1 MKVELTDVS
10 ETKKT
15 LTVEVPP
22 DVVESEIS
30 RITQGYARAARIPGF
45 RPGKAP
51 VQVVRKRFREQ
62 ILHDVAHDLVPRVV
76 GDALRDKNV
85 QPVDTPKVRDL
96 QLEEGQ
102 PLTFSAAVEVAP
114 HVDPGDL
121 SSLSV
126 QRPEMPV
133 SEDDVD
139 QALSRLR
146 DRLARMEPVEE
157 RLAEAGDTVVMNL
170 ARRRLTG
177 PQGADLETEE
187 TAETHQGVSAEIGAA
202 ANPPGFD
209 EGLLGVATGTQ
220 KTFEVTFPSDYEVEE
235 MAGARVEYA
244 VDVTA
249 LRRRVL
255 PTLDDEFA
263 KDLGEFQTLADL
275 RGRIRQD
282 LEQDADRERTRR
294 MRQQL
299 LEQLAARMTGEVPEG
314 MVAREVERRVEEF
327 ARRLMDQ
334 GVDPRQAA
342 INWDEFRT
350 QQQEPAVATVKS
362 VLVLDAIAANEGL
375 EVSEEE
381 LDADITGYATR
392 AGRSLAEV
400 KAQLAQQDQLE
411 SIRTGLLREKAVS
424 HAMARATIVGA

>member
-10 ETKKT
+10 ETRKT

-22 DVVESEIS
+22 DVVDTEIT

-62 ILHDVAHDLVPRVV
+62 ILQDVAQDLVPRLV

-85 QPVDTPKVRDL
+85 HPVDTPTVRDL
-96 QLEEGQ
+96 RLEEGQ
-102 PLTFSAAVEVAP
+102 PMTFTAAIETAP

-121 SSLSV
+121 TTLAV
-126 QRPEMPV
+126 QRHELPV
-133 SEDDVD
+133 SEDGVD

-146 DRLARMEPVEE
+146 DRLARMEPVED
-157 RLAEAGDTVVMNL
+157 RAAEHGDTVVMNL
-170 ARRRLTG
+170 SRRRLTG
-177 PQGADLETEE
+177 PQGAEIEPETPER
-187 TAETHQGVSAEIGAA
+187 HQEVSAEIGAA
-202 ANPPGFD
+202 SNPPGFD
-209 EGLLGVATGTQ
+209 DGLLGVTPGTD
-220 KTFEVTFPSDYEVEE
+220 KTFDVTFPADYEVAE
-235 MAGARVEYA
+235 MAGARVEY
-244 VDVTA
+244 VVEVTA

-263 KDLGEFQTLADL
+263 RDLGEFQTLADL
-275 RGRIRQD
+275 RARVRQD
-282 LEQDADRERTRR
+282 LEQEAERERTRR

-299 LEQLAARMTGEVPEG
+299 LAQLADRMTGEVPEG
-314 MVAREVERRVEEF
+314 MVAREVDRRVEEF

-362 VLVLDAIAANEGL
+362 VLVLDAIAAGEGL
-375 EVSEEE
+375 EVSEAD
-381 LDADITGYATR
+381 LDADISGYATR
-392 AGRSLAEV
+392 ACRTLAEM

-411 SIRTGLLREKAVS
+411 SVRTGLLREKAVS
-424 HAMARATIVGA
+424 LAMARATILGA

>member
-10 ETKKT
+10 ETRKT

-22 DVVESEIS
+22 DVVDTEIS

-51 VQVVRKRFREQ
+51 VHVVRKRFREQ
-62 ILHDVAHDLVPRVV
+62 ILHDVAQDLVPRMV

-85 QPVDTPKVRDL
+85 HPVDTPKVRDL
-96 QLEEGQ
+96 LLEEGK
-102 PLTFSAAVEVAP
+102 PMTFTAAIETAP

-121 SSLSV
+121 STLSV
-126 QRPEMPV
+126 QRHELPV
-133 SEDDVD
+133 SEDGVD

-146 DRLARMEPVEE
+146 DRLARMEPVEDRE
-157 RLAEAGDTVVMNL
+157 AEHGDTVVMNL
-170 ARRRLTG
+170 SRRRLTG
-177 PQGADLETEE
+177 PQGAEIEPETPER
-187 TAETHQGVSAEIGAA
+187 HQEVSAEIGAA

-209 EGLLGVATGTQ
+209 EGLLGVTPGTQ
-220 KTFEVTFPSDYEVEE
+220 KTFDVTFPPDYEVEE
-235 MAGARVEYA
+235 MAGARIEYV

-249 LRRRVL
+249 LRRRIL

-275 RGRIRQD
+275 RARVRQD
-282 LEQDADRERTRR
+282 LEQDAERERTRR

-299 LEQLAARMTGEVPEG
+299 LAQLADRMTGEVPEG
-314 MVAREVERRVEEF
+314 MVAREVDRRVEEF

-362 VLVLDAIAANEGL
+362 VLVLDAIAVGEGL
-375 EVSEEE
+375 EVSEDE
-381 LDADITGYATR
+381 LDADISGYATR
-392 AGRSLAEV
+392 AGRTLAEM

-411 SIRTGLLREKAVS
+411 SVRTGLLREKAVA

>member
-10 ETKKT
+10 ETRKT
-15 LTVEVPP
+15 LTVEVPQE
-22 DVVESEIS
+22 VVEAEVARIS
-30 RITQGYARAARIPGF
+30 QRYARAAKLPGF

-51 VQVVRKRFREQ
+51 VQVVRRRFKDE

-76 GDALRDKNV
+76 GDALRDKGV

-96 QLEEGQ
+96 QLEEGK
-102 PLTFSAAVEVAP
+102 PLTFTAAIETAP
-114 HVDPGDL
+114 PVDAGDL
-121 SSLSV
+121 SAMTV
-126 QRPEMPV
+126 HRPAMPV
-133 SEDDVD
+133 TEDDVD
-139 QALSRLR
+139 RTLSRLR
-146 DRLARMEPVEE
+146 DRLARLEPVED
-157 RLAEAGDTVVMNL
+157 REAQHGDTVLMNL
-170 ARRRLTG
+170 SRRRLTG
-177 PQGADLETEE
+177 AQGAEIEPEE
-187 TAETHQGVSAEIGAA
+187 PERHEGISAEIGAA

-209 EGLLGVATGTQ
+209 DGLLGVTPGTN

-244 VDVTA
+244 IEATA

-263 KDLGEFQTLADL
+263 KDLGEYQTLADL
-275 RGRIRQD
+275 RARIRED
-282 LEQDADRERTRR
+282 LEQDAERERTRR

-299 LEQLAARMTGEVPEG
+299 LEQLAARVTGEVPEG
-314 MVAREVERRVEEF
+314 MVAREVDRRVEEF

-342 INWDEFRT
+342 INWEEFRA

-362 VLVLDAIAANEGL
+362 VLVLDEIVRREGL
-375 EVSEEE
+375 EVSEDE
-381 LDADITGYATR
+381 LDADISGYATR
-392 AGRSLAEV
+392 AGRTLAEV
-400 KAQLAQQDQLE
+400 KAQLAQQDQLD

-424 HAMARATIVGA
+424 HAMARATIENA

>member
-15 LTVEVPP
+15 LTVEVPQ

-30 RITQGYARAARIPGF
+30 RITQRYARAARLPGF

-51 VQVVRKRFREQ
+51 IQVVRRKFKDE

-76 GDALRDKNV
+76 GDALRDKGVN
-85 QPVDTPKVRDL
+85 PVDTPKVRDL
-96 QLEEGQ
+96 QLEEGK
-102 PLTFSAAVEVAP
+102 PLTFTAAIETAP
-114 HVDPGDL
+114 FVDPGDL
-121 SSLSV
+121 TTLTV
-126 QRPEMPV
+126 TRPEMPV
-133 SEDDVD
+133 TEDDVD

-146 DRLARMEPVEE
+146 DRLARMEPVED
-157 RLAEAGDTVVMNL
+157 RAAEPGDTVVMHL

-177 PQGADLETEE
+177 PQGAEITPEE
-187 TAETHQGVSAEIGAA
+187 PERHENVSAEIGAA

-209 EGLLGVATGTQ
+209 EALVGVTAGQ
-220 KTFEVTFPSDYEVEE
+220 KKTFEVTFPSEYEVEE
-235 MAGARVEYA
+235 MAGARVEY
-244 VDVTA
+244 DVEVTG

-314 MVAREVERRVEEF
+314 MVAREVDRRVEEF

-342 INWDEFRT
+342 INWEEFRA

-362 VLVLDAIAANEGL
+362 VLVLDKLAEREGL

-381 LDADITGYATR
+381 LDADISGYATR

-400 KAQLAQQDQLE
+400 KAQLAQQDQLVQ
-411 SIRTGLLREKAVS
+411 IRVGLLREKAVA
-424 HAMARATIVGA
+424 HALSRATIAGA

>member
-15 LTVEVPP
+15 LTVEVPQE
-22 DVVESEIS
+22 VVEAEVA
-30 RITQGYARAARIPGF
+30 RITQRYARAARLPGF

-51 VQVVRKRFREQ
+51 VQVVRKRFRDE

-76 GDALRDKNV
+76 GDALRDKGV

-96 QLEEGQ
+96 QLEEGK
-102 PLTFSAAVEVAP
+102 PLTFTAAIETAP
-114 HVDPGDL
+114 HVDAGDL
-121 SSLSV
+121 ATLAV

-133 SEDDVD
+133 TEEDVD

-146 DRLARMEPVEE
+146 DRLARMEAVED
-157 RLAEAGDTVVMNL
+157 RPAEQGDTVVMNL
-170 ARRRLTG
+170 SRRRLTG
-177 PQGADLETEE
+177 PQGAAIEPEE
-187 TAETHQGVSAEIGAA
+187 PESHQGVSAEIGAA

-209 EGLLGVATGTQ
+209 EHLLGVAAGTR
-220 KTFEVTFPSDYEVEE
+220 KTFEVTFPSEYEVEE
-235 MAGARVEYA
+235 MAGARVEYT
-244 VDVTA
+244 VEVTA

-263 KDLGEFQTLADL
+263 KDLGEFATLADL

-282 LEQDADRERTRR
+282 LEQDAERERTRR
-294 MRQQL
+294 MRQQV
-299 LEQLAARMTGEVPEG
+299 LEQLADRMTGEVPEG
-314 MVAREVERRVEEF
+314 MVAREVDRRVEEF

-362 VLVLDAIAANEGL
+362 VLVLDEIVRREAI
-375 EVSEEE
+375 EVSDEE
-381 LDADITGYATR
+381 LDADISGYATR
-392 AGRSLAEV
+392 AGRTLSEV
-400 KAQLAQQDQLE
+400 KAQLAQQDQLDN
-411 SIRTGLLREKAVS
+411 IRTGLLREKAVS
-424 HAMARATIVGA
+424 HAMSRATIEGA

>member
-22 DVVESEIS
+22 DVVDTEIS
-30 RITQGYARAARIPGF
+30 RITQGYARQARIPGF

-51 VQVVRKRFREQ
+51 AHVVRKRFREQ

-96 QLEEGQ
+96 QLEEGK
-102 PLTFSAAVEVAP
+102 PLTFTAAIETAP
-114 HVDPGDL
+114 HVEPGDL
-121 SSLSV
+121 TTLTV
-126 QRPEMPV
+126 TRPEMPV
-133 SEDDVD
+133 TEDDVD

-146 DRLARMEPVEE
+146 DRLARMEPVED
-157 RLAEAGDTVVMNL
+157 RGAEQGDTVVMHL

-177 PQGADLETEE
+177 PQGADIEPETPEKHDGA
-187 TAETHQGVSAEIGAA
+187 TAEIGAA
-202 ANPPGFD
+202 GNPPGFD
-209 EGLLGVATGTQ
+209 DGLLGVTPGTQ
-220 KTFEVTFPSDYEVEE
+220 KTFEVTFPSDYEVAE

-244 VDVTA
+244 IDVTA

-255 PTLDDEFA
+255 PVLDDEFA
-263 KDLGEFQTLADL
+263 KDLGEFATLADL
-275 RGRIRQD
+275 RGRIRED
-282 LEQDADRERTRR
+282 LEQDAERERNRR

-314 MVAREVERRVEEF
+314 MVSREVDRRVEEF

-342 INWDEFRT
+342 INWEEFRT

-362 VLVLDAIAANEGL
+362 VLVLDAIATEAHL

-392 AGRSLAEV
+392 AGRTLAEV
-400 KAQLAQQDQLE
+400 KVQLAQQDQLE
-411 SIRTGLLREKAVS
+411 NIRTGLLREKAVS
-424 HAMARATIVGA
+424 HAMSRATIASA

>member
-22 DVVESEIS
+22 DVVDIEIS
-30 RITQGYARAARIPGF
+30 RITQGYARQARIPGF

-51 VQVVRKRFREQ
+51 AHVVRKRFREQ
-62 ILHDVAHDLVPRVV
+62 ILHDVAHDLVPRLV
-76 GDALRDKNV
+76 GDALRDKQV
-85 QPVDTPKVRDL
+85 HPVDTPKVRDL
-96 QLEEGQ
+96 QLEEGK
-102 PLTFSAAVEVAP
+102 PLTFTAAIETAP
-114 HVDPGDL
+114 HVEPGDL
-121 SSLSV
+121 ATLSV

-133 SEDDVD
+133 SDDDVD

-146 DRLARMEPVEE
+146 DRLAKMEPVEDRAAE
-157 RLAEAGDTVVMNL
+157 RGDTVVMHL
-170 ARRRLTG
+170 SRRRLTG
-177 PQGADLETEE
+177 PQGADIEPDAPEKHE
-187 TAETHQGVSAEIGAA
+187 GVSAEIGAA
-202 ANPPGFD
+202 GNPPGFD
-209 EGLLGVATGTQ
+209 EGLLGVTAGEQ
-220 KTFEVTFPSDYEVEE
+220 KTFEVTFPSDYEVEA

-244 VDVTA
+244 IDVTA

-263 KDLGEFQTLADL
+263 KDLGEFATLADL
-275 RGRIRQD
+275 RGRIRED
-282 LEQDADRERTRR
+282 LEQDAERERIRR

-314 MVAREVERRVEEF
+314 MVAREVDRRVEEF
-327 ARRLMDQ
+327 VRRLSDQ

-342 INWDEFRT
+342 INWEEFRT
-350 QQQEPAVATVKS
+350 QQQDPAVATVKS
-362 VLVLDAIAANEGL
+362 VLVLDAISAQENL

-392 AGRSLAEV
+392 AGRTLAEV
-400 KAQLAQQDQLE
+400 KRQLAQQDQLE

>member
-22 DVVESEIS
+22 EVVETEIT
-30 RITQGYARAARIPGF
+30 RVTQGYARQARIPGF

-96 QLEEGQ
+96 QLEEGK
-102 PLTFSAAVEVAP
+102 PLTFTAAIETAP

-121 SSLSV
+121 TTLSV

-146 DRLARMEPVEE
+146 DRLAKMEPVED
-157 RLAEAGDTVVMNL
+157 RGAEQGDTVVMHL
-170 ARRRLTG
+170 SRRRLTG
-177 PQGADLETEE
+177 PQGAEIE
-187 TAETHQGVSAEIGAA
+187 AEAAEKHEGVSAEIGAA
-202 ANPPGFD
+202 GNPPGFD
-209 EGLLGVATGTQ
+209 EGLSGVTAGTQ
-220 KTFEVTFPSDYEVEE
+220 KTFEVTFPSDYEVAE

-263 KDLGEFQTLADL
+263 KDLGEFTTLTDL
-275 RGRIRQD
+275 RGRIRED
-282 LEQDADRERTRR
+282 LEQDAERERTRR

-299 LEQLAARMTGEVPEG
+299 LEQLAGRMTGEVPEG
-314 MVAREVERRVEEF
+314 MVAREVDRRVEEF

-362 VLVLDAIAANEGL
+362 VLVLDAIATHEHL
-375 EVSEEE
+375 EVSEDE
-381 LDADITGYATR
+381 LDADISGYATR
-392 AGRSLAEV
+392 AGRTLPEV
-400 KAQLAQQDQLE
+400 KVQLAQQDQLE

-424 HAMARATIVGA
+424 HAMSRATIAGA

>member
-22 DVVESEIS
+22 EVVDTEIT
-30 RITQGYARAARIPGF
+30 RVTQGYARQARIPGF

-51 VQVVRKRFREQ
+51 VHVVRKRFREQ

-96 QLEEGQ
+96 QLEEGK
-102 PLTFSAAVEVAP
+102 PLTFTAAIETAP
-114 HVDPGDL
+114 HVEPGDL
-121 SSLSV
+121 TTLTV

-133 SEDDVD
+133 SDVDVD

-146 DRLARMEPVEE
+146 DRLARMEPVED
-157 RLAEAGDTVVMNL
+157 RPAEQGDTVVMHL
-170 ARRRLTG
+170 SRRRLTG
-177 PQGADLETEE
+177 PQGAEIEPE
-187 TAETHQGVSAEIGAA
+187 APETHDGATAEIGAA
-202 ANPPGFD
+202 GNPPGFD
-209 EGLLGVATGTQ
+209 EALLGVTPGTQ
-220 KTFEVTFPSDYEVEE
+220 KTFEVTFPADFDVAE

-244 VDVTA
+244 IDVTA

-263 KDLGEFQTLADL
+263 KDLGEFTTLTDL
-275 RGRIRQD
+275 RGRIRED
-282 LEQDADRERTRR
+282 LEQDAERERTRR

-299 LEQLAARMTGEVPEG
+299 LEQLAGRMTAEVPEG
-314 MVAREVERRVEEF
+314 MVSREVDRRVEEF

-362 VLVLDAIAANEGL
+362 VLMLDAIAAEAKL
-375 EVSEEE
+375 EVSAEE

-392 AGRSLAEV
+392 AGRTLAEV

-411 SIRTGLLREKAVS
+411 NIRTGLLREKAVS
-424 HAMARATIVGA
+424 HAMSRATITGA

>member
-15 LTVEVPP
+15 LTVEVPQE
-22 DVVESEIS
+22 VVEAEVS
-30 RITQGYARAARIPGF
+30 RITQRYARAARLPGF

-51 VQVVRKRFREQ
+51 VQVVRRRFREE

-76 GDALRDKNV
+76 GDALRDKGV

-96 QLEEGQ
+96 QLEEGK
-102 PLTFSAAVEVAP
+102 PLTFTAAIETAP
-114 HVDPGDL
+114 HVEPGDL
-121 SSLSV
+121 TTLNV
-126 QRPEMPV
+126 TRPEMPV
-133 SEDDVD
+133 TEDDVD

-146 DRLARMEPVEE
+146 DRLARMEPVED
-157 RLAEAGDTVVMNL
+157 RSAEHGDTVVMNL
-170 ARRRLTG
+170 SRRRLTG
-177 PQGADLETEE
+177 PQGADIPAEE
-187 TAETHQGVSAEIGAA
+187 PEAHEGVSAEIGAA

-209 EGLLGVATGTQ
+209 EQLVGVTAGTR
-220 KTFEVTFPSDYEVEE
+220 KTFDVTFPADYEVEE
-235 MAGARVEYA
+235 MAGARVEY
-244 VDVTA
+244 DIEVTA

-263 KDLGEFQTLADL
+263 KDLGEFSTLADL
-275 RGRIRQD
+275 RGRIKDD
-282 LEQDADRERTRR
+282 LEQDAERERTRR

-299 LEQLAARMTGEVPEG
+299 LEQLAGRLTGEVPEG
-314 MVAREVERRVEEF
+314 MVAREVDRRVEEF

-342 INWDEFRT
+342 INWDEFRG

-362 VLVLDAIAANEGL
+362 VLVLDEIAKREGL

-381 LDADITGYATR
+381 LDADISGYATR
-392 AGRSLAEV
+392 AGRTLAEV
-400 KAQLAQQDQLE
+400 KAQLAQQDQLDQ
-411 SIRTGLLREKAVS
+411 IRTGLLREKAVS
-424 HAMARATIVGA
+424 HAMSRATIAGA

>member
-15 LTVEVPP
+15 LTVEVPQE
-22 DVVESEIS
+22 VVEAEVA
-30 RITQGYARAARIPGF
+30 RITQRYARAARLPGF

-51 VQVVRKRFREQ
+51 VQVVRKRFREE

-76 GDALRDKNV
+76 GDALRDKGV

-96 QLEEGQ
+96 QLEEGK
-102 PLTFSAAVEVAP
+102 PLTFTAAIETAP
-114 HVDPGDL
+114 HVDAGDL
-121 SSLSV
+121 STLTV
-126 QRPEMPV
+126 TRPEMPV
-133 SEDDVD
+133 SEEDVD

-146 DRLARMEPVEE
+146 DRLARMEPVED
-157 RLAEAGDTVVMNL
+157 RSAETGDTVVMNL
-170 ARRRLTG
+170 SRRRLTG
-177 PQGADLETEE
+177 PQGAEIPAEE
-187 TAETHQGVSAEIGAA
+187 PESHQGVSAEIGAA

-209 EGLLGVATGTQ
+209 DQLVGVTAGTQ
-220 KTFEVTFPSDYEVEE
+220 KTFEVTFPADYEVEE

-244 VDVTA
+244 VEVTA

-263 KDLGEFQTLADL
+263 KDLGEFATLADL
-275 RGRIRQD
+275 RGRIKDD
-282 LEQDADRERTRR
+282 LEQDAERERTRR

-299 LEQLAARMTGEVPEG
+299 LEQLAGRMTGEVPEG
-314 MVAREVERRVEEF
+314 MVAREVDRRVEEF

-342 INWDEFRT
+342 VNWDEFRG

-362 VLVLDAIAANEGL
+362 VLVLDEIARREGL
-375 EVSEEE
+375 EVSDDE
-381 LDADITGYATR
+381 LDADISGYATR
-392 AGRSLAEV
+392 AGRTLAEV
-400 KAQLAQQDQLE
+400 KAQLAQQDQLDQ
-411 SIRTGLLREKAVS
+411 IRTGLLREKAVS
-424 HAMARATIVGA
+424 HAMSRATIAGA

>member
-22 DVVESEIS
+22 EVVDIEIS
-30 RITQGYARAARIPGF
+30 RVTQGYARQARIPGF

-51 VQVVRKRFREQ
+51 VHVVRKRFREQ

-96 QLEEGQ
+96 QLEEGK
-102 PLTFSAAVEVAP
+102 PLTFTAAIETAP

-121 SSLSV
+121 STLSV
-126 QRPEMPV
+126 TRPEMPV
-133 SEDDVD
+133 SDDDVD

-146 DRLARMEPVEE
+146 DRLARMEAVED
-157 RLAEAGDTVVMNL
+157 RGAEQGDTVVMHL
-170 ARRRLTG
+170 SRQRLTG
-177 PQGADLETEE
+177 PHGAELEPEAPE
-187 TAETHQGVSAEIGAA
+187 KHEGVSAEIGAA

-209 EGLLGVATGTQ
+209 EGLLGVTAGTQ
-220 KTFEVTFPSDYEVEE
+220 KTFEVTFPADYEVEE
-235 MAGARVEYA
+235 MAGARVEYS
-244 VDVTA
+244 VEVTA
-249 LRRRVL
+249 VRRRVL

-263 KDLGEFQTLADL
+263 KDLGEFATLADL
-275 RGRIRQD
+275 RGRIRTD
-282 LEQDADRERTRR
+282 LEQDAERERTRR
-294 MRQQL
+294 MRQAL

-314 MVAREVERRVEEF
+314 MVAREVDRRVEEF

-350 QQQEPAVATVKS
+350 QQQAPAVATVQS
-362 VLVLDAIAANEGL
+362 VLVLDAIAARESL

-381 LDADITGYATR
+381 LDADISGYATR
-392 AGRSLAEV
+392 AGRTLAEV
-400 KAQLAQQDQLE
+400 KAQLAQQDQLD

>member
-22 DVVESEIS
+22 EVVDTEIS
-30 RITQGYARAARIPGF
+30 RVTQGYARAARIPGF

-121 SSLSV
+121 STITV
-126 QRPEMPV
+126 TRPEMPV
-133 SEDDVD
+133 TEEDVD

-146 DRLARMEPVEE
+146 ERLARMEPVEE
-157 RLAEAGDTVVMNL
+157 RLAEVGDTVVMNL
-170 ARRRLTG
+170 SRRRLTG
-177 PQGADLETEE
+177 AQGAEIEPEE
-187 TAETHQGVSAEIGAA
+187 PESHQGVSAEIGAA

-209 EGLLGVATGTQ
+209 DGLQGVGPGTT

-235 MAGARVEYA
+235 MAGARVEYN
-244 VDVTA
+244 VEVTA

-275 RGRIRQD
+275 RKRVQDD

-314 MVAREVERRVEEF
+314 MVSREVDRRIEEF
-327 ARRLMDQ
+327 ARRLIDQ

-342 INWDEFRT
+342 INWEEFRT

-362 VLVLDAIAANEGL
+362 VLVLDAIATREGL

-381 LDADITGYATR
+381 LDADISGYATR
-392 AGRSLAEV
+392 AGRTLAEV
-400 KAQLAQQDQLE
+400 KAQLAQQDQLDN
-411 SIRTGLLREKAVS
+411 IRTGLLREKAVS
-424 HAMARATIVGA
+424 HAMSRATIAGA

>member
-15 LTVEVPP
+15 LTVEVPQE
-22 DVVESEIS
+22 VVEAEVARIS
-30 RITQGYARAARIPGF
+30 QRYARAAKLPGF

-51 VQVVRKRFREQ
+51 VQVVRKRFKDE

-76 GDALRDKNV
+76 GDALRDKGV

-96 QLEEGQ
+96 QLEEGK
-102 PLTFSAAVEVAP
+102 PLTFTAAIETAPPVE
-114 HVDPGDL
+114 PGDL
-121 SSLSV
+121 STLTV
-126 QRPEMPV
+126 RRPAMLV

-139 QALSRLR
+139 QTLSRLR
-146 DRLARMEPVEE
+146 DRLARLEPVED
-157 RLAEAGDTVVMNL
+157 REAQHGDTVLMNL
-170 ARRRLTG
+170 SRRRLTG
-177 PQGADLETEE
+177 AQGAEIEPEE
-187 TAETHQGVSAEIGAA
+187 PESHHDISAEIGAA

-209 EGLLGVATGTQ
+209 DGLLGVTPGTN
-220 KTFEVTFPSDYEVEE
+220 KTFEVTFPADYEVEE

-244 VDVTA
+244 IEPTA

-255 PTLDDEFA
+255 PSLDDEFA

-275 RGRIRQD
+275 RVRIRED
-282 LEQDADRERTRR
+282 LEQDAERERTRR

-299 LEQLAARMTGEVPEG
+299 LEQLAARMTSEVPEG
-314 MVAREVERRVEEF
+314 MVAREVDRRVEEF
-327 ARRLMDQ
+327 ARRLVDQ

-342 INWDEFRT
+342 INWDEFRS

-362 VLVLDAIAANEGL
+362 VLVLDEIVRREGL
-375 EVSEEE
+375 TVSEDE
-381 LDADITGYATR
+381 LDADISGYATR
-392 AGRSLAEV
+392 AGRTLAEV
-400 KAQLAQQDQLE
+400 KAQLAQQDQLD

-424 HAMARATIVGA
+424 YAMSRATIENA

>member
-15 LTVEVPP
+15 LTVEVPQ
-22 DVVESEIS
+22 DVVETEI
-30 RITQGYARAARIPGF
+30 ARMAQRFARSARLPGF

-51 VQVVRKRFREQ
+51 VQVVRKRFREE
-62 ILHDVAHDLVPRVV
+62 ILHELAHDLVPRVV
-76 GDALRDKNV
+76 GDALRERQV

-96 QLEEGQ
+96 TLEEGK
-102 PLTFSAAVEVAP
+102 PLTFTAAIETAP
-114 HVDPGDL
+114 HVEPGDL
-121 SSLSV
+121 STLSV
-126 QRPEMPV
+126 ARPELPV

-146 DRLARMEPVEE
+146 DRLARMDAVED
-157 RLAEAGDTVVMNL
+157 RPAEAGDTVVMQL

-177 PQGADLETEE
+177 PQGAEIEPEE
-187 TAETHQGVSAEIGAA
+187 AERHENVSAEIGAA

-209 EGLLGVATGTQ
+209 EGLLGVTPGTT
-220 KTFEVTFPSDYEVEE
+220 KTFEVAFPSDYEVEE

-244 VDVTA
+244 IEVSAV
-249 LRRRVL
+249 RRRVL

-275 RGRIRQD
+275 RGRIRSD

-299 LEQLAARMTGEVPEG
+299 LEQLAGRLTGEVPEG
-314 MVAREVERRVEEF
+314 MVSREVDRRVEEF

-342 INWDEFRT
+342 INWEEFRT
-350 QQQEPAVATVKS
+350 QQQEPAVATVRS
-362 VLVLDAIAANEGL
+362 VLVLDALAAREGL
-375 EVSEEE
+375 EVSDEE
-381 LDADITGYATR
+381 LDADITGYAVR
-392 AGRSLAEV
+392 AGRTLAEV
-400 KAQLAQQDQLE
+400 KAQLAQQDQLDQ
-411 SIRTGLLREKAVS
+411 IRTGLLREKAVA
-424 HAMARATIVGA
+424 HAMARATIAGA

>member
-15 LTVEVPP
+15 LTVEVPQE
-22 DVVESEIS
+22 VVEAEVA
-30 RITQGYARAARIPGF
+30 RITQRYARAARLPGF

-51 VQVVRKRFREQ
+51 VQVVRKRFREE

-76 GDALRDKNV
+76 GDALRDKGV

-96 QLEEGQ
+96 QIEEGK
-102 PLTFSAAVEVAP
+102 PLTFTAAIETAP

-121 SSLSV
+121 GTLTV
-126 QRPEMPV
+126 TRPEMPV

-146 DRLARMEPVEE
+146 DRLARMEPVED
-157 RLAEAGDTVVMNL
+157 RPAETGDTVVMNL
-170 ARRRLTG
+170 SRRRLTG
-177 PQGADLETEE
+177 PQGAEIPAEE
-187 TAETHQGVSAEIGAA
+187 PESHQGVSAEIGAA

-209 EGLLGVATGTQ
+209 EHLTGVTAGTQ
-220 KTFEVTFPSDYEVEE
+220 KTFEVTFPADYEVEE

-244 VDVTA
+244 VEVTA

-263 KDLGEFQTLADL
+263 KDLGEFATLADL
-275 RGRIRQD
+275 RGRIKDD
-282 LEQDADRERTRR
+282 LEQDAERERTRR

-299 LEQLAARMTGEVPEG
+299 LEQLASRMTGEVPEG
-314 MVAREVERRVEEF
+314 MVAREVDRRVEEF

-342 INWDEFRT
+342 INWDEFRG

-362 VLVLDAIAANEGL
+362 VLVLDEIATREGL

-381 LDADITGYATR
+381 LDADISGYAAR
-392 AGRSLAEV
+392 AGRTLAEV
-400 KAQLAQQDQLE
+400 KAQLAQNDQLE
-411 SIRTGLLREKAVS
+411 QIRTGLLREKAVS
-424 HAMARATIVGA
+424 HAMSRATIAGA

>member
-22 DVVESEIS
+22 EVVEAEVARIS
-30 RITQGYARAARIPGF
+30 QRYARAAKLPGF

-51 VQVVRKRFREQ
+51 VQVVRKRFKDE

-76 GDALRDKNV
+76 GDALRDKGV

-96 QLEEGQ
+96 QLEEGK
-102 PLTFSAAVEVAP
+102 PLTFTAAIETAP
-114 HVDPGDL
+114 HVEPGDL
-121 SSLSV
+121 STLTV
-126 QRPEMPV
+126 QRPAMPV

-139 QALSRLR
+139 QTLSRLR
-146 DRLARMEPVEE
+146 DRLARLDPVED
-157 RLAEAGDTVVMNL
+157 REAQHGDTVLMNL
-170 ARRRLTG
+170 SRRRLTG
-177 PQGADLETEE
+177 AQGAEIEPEE
-187 TAETHQGVSAEIGAA
+187 PESHQGISAEIGAA

-209 EGLLGVATGTQ
+209 DGLLGVTPGTN
-220 KTFEVTFPSDYEVEE
+220 KTFEVTFPADYEVEE

-244 VDVTA
+244 IETTA

-275 RGRIRQD
+275 RVRIRED
-282 LEQDADRERTRR
+282 LEQDAERERTRR

-299 LEQLAARMTGEVPEG
+299 LEQLAARMTSEVPEG
-314 MVAREVERRVEEF
+314 MVAREVDRRVEEF

-342 INWDEFRT
+342 INWDEFRS

-362 VLVLDAIAANEGL
+362 VLVLDEIVRRERL
-375 EVSEEE
+375 EVSEDE
-381 LDADITGYATR
+381 LDADISGYATR
-392 AGRSLAEV
+392 AGRTLAEV
-400 KAQLAQQDQLE
+400 KAQLAQQDQLD

-424 HAMARATIVGA
+424 HAMSRATIENA

>member
-15 LTVEVPP
+15 LTVEVPQE
-22 DVVESEIS
+22 VVEAEVARIS
-30 RITQGYARAARIPGF
+30 QRYARAARLPGF

-51 VQVVRKRFREQ
+51 VQVVRRRFRDE

-76 GDALRDKNV
+76 GDALRDKGV

-96 QLEEGQ
+96 QLEEGK
-102 PLTFSAAVEVAP
+102 PLTFTAAIETAP
-114 HVDPGDL
+114 HVDAGDL
-121 SSLSV
+121 ATLTV

-133 SEDDVD
+133 SEEDVD

-146 DRLARMEPVEE
+146 ERLARMEPVED
-157 RLAEAGDTVVMNL
+157 RPAEQGDTVVMNL
-170 ARRRLTG
+170 SRRRLTG
-177 PQGADLETEE
+177 PQGAEIAPEE
-187 TAETHQGVSAEIGAA
+187 PESHQGVSAEIGAA

-209 EGLLGVATGTQ
+209 EGLLGVTAGTH
-220 KTFEVTFPSDYEVEE
+220 KTFDVTFPSEYEVEE

-244 VDVTA
+244 VEVTA

-263 KDLGEFQTLADL
+263 KDLGEFPTLADL

-282 LEQDADRERTRR
+282 LEQDAERERTRR

-299 LEQLAARMTGEVPEG
+299 LEQLAGRMTGEVPEG
-314 MVAREVERRVEEF
+314 MVGREVDRRVEEF

-350 QQQEPAVATVKS
+350 QQQEPAVATVRS
-362 VLVLDAIAANEGL
+362 VLVLDEIVRREGI

-381 LDADITGYATR
+381 LDADISGYATR
-392 AGRSLAEV
+392 AGRTLAEV
-400 KAQLAQQDQLE
+400 KAQLLQQDQLDN
-411 SIRTGLLREKAVS
+411 IRTGLLREKAVS
-424 HAMARATIVGA
+424 LAMSRATIEGA

>member
-22 DVVESEIS
+22 DVVETEIS
-30 RITQGYARAARIPGF
+30 RITQGYARQARIPGF

-62 ILHDVAHDLVPRVV
+62 ILHDVAHDLVPRLV

-96 QLEEGQ
+96 QLEEGK
-102 PLTFSAAVEVAP
+102 PLTFTAAIETAP
-114 HVDPGDL
+114 HVEPGDL
-121 SSLSV
+121 ATLSV
-126 QRPEMPV
+126 DQPPISV

-146 DRLARMEPVEE
+146 DRLARMEPVED
-157 RLAEAGDTVVMNL
+157 RGAEQGDTVVMNL

-177 PQGADLETEE
+177 PQGAEIP
-187 TAETHQGVSAEIGAA
+187 AEDAEKHDGVSAEIGAA
-202 ANPPGFD
+202 ENPPGFD
-209 EGLLGVATGTQ
+209 EGLLGVTAGTQ
-220 KTFEVTFPSDYEVEE
+220 KTFEVTFPSEYDVAE

-263 KDLGEFQTLADL
+263 KDLGEFTTLADL

-282 LEQDADRERTRR
+282 LEQDAERERTRR

-314 MVAREVERRVEEF
+314 MVAREVDRRVEEF

-350 QQQEPAVATVKS
+350 QQQDPAVATVKS
-362 VLVLDAIAANEGL
+362 VLVLDAIATRETL

-381 LDADITGYATR
+381 LDADISGYATR
-392 AGRSLAEV
+392 AGRTLAEV

>member
-15 LTVEVPP
+15 LTVEVPSE
-22 DVVESEIS
+22 VVDTEIS
-30 RITQGYARAARIPGF
+30 RITLGYARAARIPGF

-76 GDALRDKNV
+76 GDALRDRNV

-114 HVDPGDL
+114 HVDAGDL
-121 SSLSV
+121 ATLTV
-126 QRPEMPV
+126 NRPDMPV
-133 SEDDVD
+133 SEEDVD

-146 DRLARMEPVEE
+146 ERLARMEPVEE
-157 RLAEAGDTVVMNL
+157 RVAETGDTVVMNL
-170 ARRRLTG
+170 SRRRLTG
-177 PQGADLETEE
+177 AQGADIEPEA
-187 TAETHQGVSAEIGAA
+187 AESHQGVSAEIGAA

-209 EGLLGVATGTQ
+209 EGLLGVGTGTT
-220 KTFEVTFPSDYEVEE
+220 KSFEVTFPTDYEVEE
-235 MAGARVEYA
+235 MAGARVEYN
-244 VDVTA
+244 VEVTA

-275 RGRIRQD
+275 RGRVRQD

-314 MVAREVERRVEEF
+314 MVSREVDRRVEEF
-327 ARRLMDQ
+327 ARRLIDQ

-362 VLVLDAIAANEGL
+362 VLVLDAIATSEGL

-381 LDADITGYATR
+381 LDADISGYATR
-392 AGRSLAEV
+392 AGRTLAEV
-400 KAQLAQQDQLE
+400 KAQLAQQDQLDN
-411 SIRTGLLREKAVS
+411 IRTGLLREKAVS
-424 HAMARATIVGA
+424 HAMSRATIAGA